1 MRMQIGKKIKLGIAF
16 LAIPIM
22 LLNSGS
28 AYAANLK
35 TNLDLFVSSEM
46 EIDSEKN
53 DFVGGGAAETEKI
66 QPAPHEWAPGSYD
79 IITYPTCKT
88 TGKKKVYCDVWGPTC
103 KYHEPRIETIPINP
117 NGHKWYTYSKEATCE
132 EYGELGKMCSLCET
146 KRVSEYT
153 APLRHSIY
161 EVVTQ
166 ATYTSAGHVDAY
178 CHRCSY
184 HRRVR
189 DIPKLEPQPKPEEPK
204 PQEDRTQADRKEA
217 NNVSKERVGDPTN
230 AFTGAHEIDISVLSL
245 GGAQNLSVG
254 LSYKSNKSVK
264 GVFGKGFSW
273 NYESHIEEKDGK
285 VLLYHSP
292 ADYVVYSKKSGES
305 YYTTDA
311 AGSKLD
317 KLSKNSNG
325 TYTLITKSRTFD
337 YDSKRRLVKVTE
349 KTGEETLIKYEEGHT
364 DLVDSVT
371 GQKISLYFNSKN
383 LVERVT
389 NNASA
394 VACFEY
400 DKNDMLV
407 KYTDPDGF
415 VTKYVYDDKGQV
427 LKGIDNDG
435 NTFFEDT
442 YDDKDRVIKQKDA
455 LGKESSFTYTDNS
468 DGGRTTVYTDRNGN
482 KKTYT
487 FDKVGRLLSITD
499 EENHTTGN
507 VYDENGN
514 CIKKV
519 DALGNS
525 VIMEYDERDNLV
537 KQTDALKN
545 VTTFEYDS
553 NDNIV
558 KVTYPNEAVVTFTYD
573 ENNRLASSTDLR
585 GLETVNTY
593 DENGYLIKTVT
604 GEKTTIFTYDKGNLV
619 SVTDALGNTTK
630 SSYDANNHLVGT
642 EYADGAVTSQT
653 VSSLGVVKSTTDAL
667 KHTRTYTTNCFDK
680 PLTVTDEDE
689 NTVEY
694 KYDTRQLLS
703 KTIDSN
709 KNETTY
715 EYDNEER
722 LVKTTYADDSYTTV
736 TYDKTGKTVS
746 ATDAENHTSTVEYD
760 ANGRVV
766 KETDKNGKTVKITY
780 DDNGNVTSRT
790 DKNNNTTSYTYDSM
804 GRVLTET
811 NAFNGVTEYT
821 YNAAGDLLS
830 VKDPMNNVTSYTYD
844 QYGNRTSVTDP
855 NKNTS
860 TFEYD
865 LNGNLIKSTNALN
878 EVTTYTY
885 DCRNRLVSTKTGDA
899 EVTREYDANGQ
910 LVAVTDPNGNT
921 SRTVYDKRGLVS
933 NTIDALDYVTSFTYD
948 SNGNLVSTTNAQGQV
963 TTYEVNSVN
972 QVTEVIDGAGFITTY
987 GYDKN
992 GRRNKSTNPLGGV
1005 STSIFD
1011 NNGNALE
1018 LIGPEN
1024 GTTSFTYDA
1033 NGNVITKSTVEG
1045 NVVQYTYNAL
1055 NLVESLTNA
1064 RNQST
1069 TYAYDLCGRIIK
1081 AVTPEGEITYTY
1093 DSNSNVLTVTDSN
1106 GTITRTYDKLNRV
1119 TSVTDT
1125 KGRVVS
1131 YSYDSYGNL
1140 ETLTYPDNTSV
1151 SYTYDLCGN
1160 IKTVTDWEGRVTTY
1174 SYDAL
1179 NREVESIVSGNASDG
1194 VAISTYNLDL
1204 SKNRCWESGEYD
1216 AKTGAKADHRR
1227 RMRLPELVAAEYP
1240 EYHVTITEGYKL
1252 RFCEYAEDGSFLR
1265 SMELTD
1271 GGVYVPDSAGRY
1283 FSVTLMK
1290 ISGEKSLSP
1299 GQWGKIFAKGIDI
1312 YLNAE
1317 RKTETVTGIR
1327 THKEYDEIG
1336 NLVKTT
1342 VTQVSNG
1349 ELIDETVYEYDLI
1362 NRLVSE
1368 SRPIK
1373 NFKYEYTYDNLSRVL
1388 SRVTRNLQTGEVT
1401 DEETFSYDGAGN
1413 ITGTNALGEE
1423 KALSYNKADNRINS
1437 YGGCG
1442 FVFDNDGNLIS
1453 SSLNGVPDYASE
1465 LFDTA
1470 NSNTELT
1477 YDSRNRLVQGVLQN
1491 GGHISVAG
1499 YEVDLYGILTETFGY
1514 DAEDYRM
1521 YGSDT
1526 TGMSVSGLEGVTLD
1540 TLYSMYESLSVQLE
1554 NKALTRDIEAL
1565 DLDEQLVLPDELTED
1580 IEESTEA
1587 VKDEVTDEAESDTTE
1602 GSEEDVQTEDFEET
1616 NDELTTDENVP
1627 EEPVIEESVEEV
1639 PEVED
1644 EAIEGEIS
1652 EEPSNTSDIVM
1663 ESLEE
1668 VPEEENIEASVSED
1682 DIVTEIE
1689 IESDILLTDVSG
1701 DDFMPEQQLLDSL
1714 MLQSIGEKAEIQEA
1728 TTVSEEDLWKLVMLE
1743 QLMASQQEVS
1753 FSNEYCYDRENK
1765 NLLVRFSSDGT
1776 IEKYVYGNGLI
1787 ASYETYTTE
1796 ESASTNYQAYIYDIR
1811 GSVTEV
1817 VDVSGSVTAEYRYST
1832 YGDRDII
1839 SGTEFDEL
1847 GYCAR
1852 DGVLTEASGLLYM
1865 RARYYYPTLMR
1876 FINEDIVTGDISN
1889 SASLNRYA
1897 YVNGNPVTLID
1908 PFGLCAEKS
1917 NIDVASILYKP
1928 VSFEGE
1934 VVYYYLLCVADNFG
1948 FDISKYT
1955 DEKHLRRLAK
1965 AYDIT
1970 SDVCNGVADIL
1981 SSDAKRIAKK
1991 LRSNI
1996 SYANTSYMGMA
2007 SMGAMGYGYGYSGG
2021 AACLYP
2027 SYAAAGTLIYE
2038 SVLKVTEATVG
2049 LVENGAATI
2058 LEFAGDSLS
2067 GSANRFNKMADSKS
2081 GKKSINELPPNQG
2094 YSSFNELKKAIGGA
2108 GDGNDWHHIVEQS
2121 QIGKSGFSPEQIHN
2135 TSNII
2140 AVDHETHMK
2149 ITGYYNTKSFDFT
2162 NGLSVRDW
2170 LAGQSYEE
2178 QYNFGLDVLRRF
2190 GVFK

>member
-1 MRMQIGKKIKLGIAF
+1 MTQDMRSRNLRMQIGKKIKLGIAF

-46 EIDSEKN
+46 EIDSEKI

-66 QPAPHEWAPGSYD
+66 QPAPHEWAPGSYKVLV
-79 IITYPTCKT
+79 PATCTKE
-88 TGKKKVYCDVWGPTC
+88 GKKEVYCDVWGPTC
-103 KYHEPRIETIPINP
+103 KYHEPRIEIIKTIP
-117 NGHKWYTYSKEATCE
+117 HKWYTYTIEAKCE
-132 EYGELGKMCSLCET
+132 EYGEIGNKCSVCGT
-146 KRVSEYT
+146 KSVIDYI

-217 NNVSKERVGDPTN
+217 NNVTKEHVGDPTN
-230 AFTGAHEIDISVLSL
+230 AFTGAHEIDFSVLSL

-264 GVFGKGFSW
+264 GKFGKGFSW
-273 NYESHIEEKDGK
+273 NYESFIEEKDGNI
-285 VLLYHSP
+285 LLYHSP

-317 KLSKNSNG
+317 KLTKNSDG
-325 TYTLITKSRTFD
+325 TYTLITKARTFD
-337 YDSKRRLVKVTE
+337 YDSSKRLVKVTE
-349 KTGEETLIKYEEGHT
+349 KTGEETLIKYEEGHI
-364 DLVDSVT
+364 DLVDAVT
-371 GQKISLYFNSKN
+371 DQKISLYFNSNN

-394 VACFEY
+394 EACFEY
-400 DKNDMLV
+400 DQNDMLV

-435 NTFFEDT
+435 NTFFENT

-455 LGKESSFTYTDNS
+455 LEIESSFAYTDNS

-487 FDKVGRLLSITD
+487 FDKVGRLLSVTD

-619 SVTDALGNTTK
+619 SVTDPMDNTTK
-630 SSYDANNHLVGT
+630 SSYDENNHLVAT

-653 VSSLGVVKSTTDAL
+653 VSSLGVVKSVTDAL
-667 KHTRTYTTNCFDK
+667 ENTKTYTTNCFDK
-680 PLTVTDEDE
+680 PLTATDEDE
-689 NTVEY
+689 NTVKY
-694 KYDTRQLLS
+694 KYDERQLLS
-703 KTIDSN
+703 KTIDN
-709 KNETTY
+709 NENETIY
-715 EYDNEER
+715 EYDPEER
-722 LVKTTYADDSYTTV
+722 LVKTTYADDSSTTV
-736 TYDKTGKTVS
+736 TYDKTGKVLST
-746 ATDAENHTSTVEYD
+746 TDAENHTNTVEYD

-766 KETDKNGKTVKITY
+766 KETDKNGKEATVTY
-780 DDNGNVTSRT
+780 DAAGNVTSRT
-790 DKNNNTTSYTYDSM
+790 DRNGNTTSYTYDSM

-811 NAFNGVTEYT
+811 NSFNGVTEYT

-830 VKDPMNNVTSYTYD
+830 VKDPMDNVTSYTYD

-855 NKNTS
+855 NENTT

-865 LNGNLIKSTNALN
+865 LNGNLIKSTNALG

-885 DCRNRLVSTKTGDA
+885 DKRNRLVSTKTGDA
-899 EVTREYDANGQ
+899 EVIREYDANGQ

-933 NTIDALDYVTSFTYD
+933 KTIDALGNETSFTYD
-948 SNGNLVSTTNAQGQV
+948 SNGNLVSTTNAKGQT
-963 TTYEVNSVN
+963 TTYEVNKVN
-972 QVTEVIDGAGFITTY
+972 QVTKVTDALELVTTY

-992 GRRNKSTNPLGGV
+992 GRRNKSINPLDGV
-1005 STSIFD
+1005 SRSTFD
-1011 NNGNALE
+1011 NNGNTLE

-1045 NVVQYTYNAL
+1045 NAVQYTYNAL

-1064 RNQST
+1064 RGQST
-1069 TYAYDLCGRIIK
+1069 TYEYDLNGRITK
-1081 AVTPEGEITYTY
+1081 AVTPEGEIIYTY
-1093 DSNSNVLTVTDSN
+1093 DSNSNVLTVTDAN

-1131 YSYDSYGNL
+1131 YSYDFYGNL
-1140 ETLTYPDNTSV
+1140 KTLTYPDNTSV
-1151 SYTYDLCGN
+1151 NYTYDLCGN
-1160 IKTVTDWEGRVTTY
+1160 IKSVTDWEGRVTTY

-1179 NREVESIVSGNASDG
+1179 NREVESFNSGNALDG
-1194 VAISTYNLDL
+1194 VAISEFNLNL
-1204 SKNRCWESGEYD
+1204 SKNSCWESGEYD

-1240 EYHVTITEGYKL
+1240 EYHVTLTEGYKL

-1271 GGVYVPDSAGRY
+1271 GGVYVPDVEGKH
-1283 FSVTLMK
+1283 FSITLIK

-1299 GQWGKIFAKGIDI
+1299 GQWGRIFGSGIDI
-1312 YLNAE
+1312 RLYAE
-1317 RKTETVTGIR
+1317 RQTETGAGIR
-1327 THKEYDEIG
+1327 TQKEYDEIG

-1342 VTQVSNG
+1342 VTKASDG
-1349 ELIDETVYEYDLI
+1349 GLIDETVYEYDLI

-1368 SRPIK
+1368 SRPVK
-1373 NFKYEYTYDNLSRVL
+1373 NFKYEYTYDSLSRVL

-1413 ITGTNALGEE
+1413 ITGTNALGED

-1442 FVFDNDGNLIS
+1442 FIFDNDGNLIN
-1453 SSLNGVPDYASE
+1453 SSLNDVPDYASE

-1470 NSNTELT
+1470 SSNSELT
-1477 YDSRNRLVQGVLQN
+1477 YDSRNRLIQGVLQN

-1499 YEVDLYGILTETFGY
+1499 YEVDLYETLTEAFGY

-1540 TLYSMYESLSVQLE
+1540 TLYSMYESLSTQLE
-1554 NKALTRDIEAL
+1554 SKAFIEESEAL
-1565 DLDEQLVLPDELTED
+1565 GLDEQLSVLDEISES

-1587 VKDEVTDEAESDTTE
+1587 VSDEITDETKD
-1602 GSEEDVQTEDFEET
+1602 SEEDAQTEVSEET
-1616 NDELTTDENVP
+1616 NTELTTDENVS

-1639 PEVED
+1639 PEAEG
-1644 EAIEGEIS
+1644 EPEEGEIAF
-1652 EEPSNTSDIVM
+1652 EPYNTSDIVT

-1668 VPEEENIEASVSED
+1668 VTEEENTEKSVSGE

-1689 IESDILLTDVSG
+1689 AESEILITDVS
-1701 DDFMPEQQLLDSL
+1701 DDFISEQQLLDSL
-1714 MLQSIGEKAEIQEA
+1714 MLQSIGEEAEIREA
-1728 TTVSEEDLWKLVMLE
+1728 TTVSEEDLWKLEMLE

-1787 ASYETYTTE
+1787 TSYEVKPIEENATTE
-1796 ESASTNYQAYIYDIR
+1796 YRTYIYDIR

-1817 VDVSGSVTAEYRYST
+1817 ADVSGVVTAEYRYST
-1832 YGDRDII
+1832 YGDRDVI

-1889 SASLNRYA
+1889 SASLNRYT
-1897 YVNGNPVTLID
+1897 YVEGNPITLID
-1908 PFGLCAEKS
+1908 PFGLCAEKQYSAEEENLWASRQYQFYLKQLGFYNDRFDKNLYSEATKTALKHFRKVYGLEESGLEDVLAKVIDAYESYNAVYVSQNLRALSEDKKFKLDAVEMVNYAKIWAFLEAGYGADKEQIIGVLGNMYYES
-1917 NIDVASILYKP
+1917 NFS
-1928 VSFEGE
+1928 
-1934 VVYYYLLCVADNFG
+1934 ADNAVDSVFPGDHDLDYYTFNATDKIAFG
-1948 FDISKYT
+1948 IIQWCIPARKIPLGNMAKEMKLEESDIIVQLACLRTDITERKENGEKWKYADT
-1955 DEKHLRRLAK
+1955 RSDAAVLFARYVIENPNSDEKRIQYAD
-1965 AYDIT
+1965 DIYK
-1970 SDVCNGVADIL
+1970 IF
-1981 SSDAKRIAKK
+1981 
-1991 LRSNI
+1991 
-1996 SYANTSYMGMA
+1996 ANY
-2007 SMGAMGYGYGYSGG
+2007 
-2021 AACLYP
+2021 
-2027 SYAAAGTLIYE
+2027 
-2038 SVLKVTEATVG
+2038 
-2049 LVENGAATI
+2049 
-2058 LEFAGDSLS
+2058 
-2067 GSANRFNKMADSKS
+2067 
-2081 GKKSINELPPNQG
+2081 
-2094 YSSFNELKKAIGGA
+2094 
-2108 GDGNDWHHIVEQS
+2108 
-2121 QIGKSGFSPEQIHN
+2121 
-2135 TSNII
+2135 
-2140 AVDHETHMK
+2140 
-2149 ITGYYNTKSFDFT
+2149 
-2162 NGLSVRDW
+2162 
-2170 LAGQSYEE
+2170 
-2178 QYNFGLDVLRRF
+2178 
-2190 GVFK
+2190 